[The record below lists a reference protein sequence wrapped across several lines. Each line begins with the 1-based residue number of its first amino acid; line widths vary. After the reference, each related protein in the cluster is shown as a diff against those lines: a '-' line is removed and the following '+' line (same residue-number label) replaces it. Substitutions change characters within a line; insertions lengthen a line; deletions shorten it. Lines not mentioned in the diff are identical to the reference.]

1 EIKDPKSTDMF
12 ERAMDKHDLQI
23 AKALL
28 VPNLLGV
35 SHQGQTGSYSQA
47 DVQLEAFLWTLD
59 ADAARLQDAMNE
71 QVFVPLHRLNFA
83 DGVGPIFKFKP
94 VSEKMKLEIISKWS
108 ELVGAK
114 AVEPSDTDEEH
125 LRELLD
131 FPEKGEPL
139 EQPTELP
146 EPSRSS

>member
-1 EIKDPKSTDMF
+1 
-12 ERAMDKHDLQI
+12 
-23 AKALL
+23 
-28 VPNLLGV
+28 
-35 SHQGQTGSYSQA
+35 
-47 DVQLEAFLWTLD
+47 
-59 ADAARLQDAMNE
+59 
-71 QVFVPLHRLNFA
+71 NFA

-108 ELVGAK
+108 ELVDAK

-146 EPSRSS
+146 EPSRSSPRSDDSPPDETILAEEKVRVVSRAALSRATRRVSF